1 MTRSLAVDLGGTHV
15 RFRLVE
21 DEDDARR
28 RPAPVHVVETRGV
41 ASFEAA
47 LGQWRE
53 RAGIYGRLDA
63 VAVAA
68 AGPVSG
74 DRVRI
79 TNLGW
84 TLDARE
90 IERSLGAGRCL
101 LVNDVTAIAWA
112 LPRLGKGDVRELGA
126 GDSDDR
132 VAGMGGG
139 SGTSD
144 PGGCDQGEGHGYGA
158 DVPGMAAGMHR
169 FGTDIPDDLA
179 AGNAHGSGTGDP
191 DGLSVES
198 RRGLDTSNSH
208 GRPAGGGHGLGA
220 GCPGSL
226 AAGDVHGPGTYGSG
240 IRAARAVIAP
250 GTGLGVSGLVPVG
263 AVGFAAVEGEG
274 GHRTLAAQSPREWAI
289 VNALAERFGHASAE
303 RALSGPG
310 IEALYRAV
318 ASIDGVPEG
327 RDRTAAEIAHD
338 AFTRSDPI
346 AEEAIATFT
355 GFLGSVAG
363 DLALTLG
370 ARGGVYLA
378 GGIVPEWGGRFDA
391 ARFLDR
397 FRAKGRFRDYL
408 SAVPVHV
415 VTHPHPA
422 LAGTEHLL
430 AQRPAGAS

>member
-21 DEDDARR
+21 DEEGARR
-28 RPAPVHVVETRGV
+28 RRASVHVVEACGV

-53 RAGIYGRLDA
+53 RTGEHGRLDA

-68 AGPVSG
+68 AGPVVG

-84 TLDARE
+84 ILDARE

-101 LVNDVTAIAWA
+101 LVNDVTAVAWA
-112 LPRLGKGDVRELGA
+112 LPWLGKDDVRELGA
-126 GDSDDR
+126 AD
-132 VAGMGGG
+132 MEGGV
-139 SGTSD
+139 
-144 PGGCDQGEGHGYGA
+144 A
-158 DVPGMAAGMHR
+158 DVGEVPG
-169 FGTDIPDDLA
+169 T
-179 AGNAHGSGTGDP
+179 GTGDP
-191 DGLSVES
+191 NG
-198 RRGLDTSNSH
+198 H
-208 GRPAGGGHGLGA
+208 GKGGVHGSGADAAGVAGGMQGF
-220 GCPGSL
+220 
-226 AAGDVHGPGTYGSG
+226 GTENPDG
-240 IRAARAVIAP
+240 RATTAIIAP
-250 GTGLGVSGLVPVG
+250 GTGLGISGLVPDG
-263 AVGFAAVEGEG
+263 AGGFVAVEGEG

-289 VNALAERFGHASAE
+289 LNVLVERFGHASAE

-310 IEALYRAV
+310 IEALYRAI
-318 ASIDGVPEG
+318 ASIDGVSCRG
-327 RDRTAAEIAHD
+327 KKTAAEIAHA
-338 AFTRSDPI
+338 AFTRSDPT
-346 AEEAIATFT
+346 AEESIETFT

-370 ARGGVYLA
+370 ARGGVYVA
-378 GGIVPEWGGRFDA
+378 GGIVPGWGGRFDA

-408 SAVPVHV
+408 SAVPVRV
-415 VTHPHPA
+415 VTHPYPA

-430 AQRPAGAS
+430 ARRLAGASRVSRRCAAG